1 VKALPLAALLYSA
14 AAASEAVGYLLG
26 AGRAEQRLLDWELE
40 IARAPRDQAGP

>member
-1 VKALPLAALLYSA
+1 
-14 AAASEAVGYLLG
+14 VGYLLG